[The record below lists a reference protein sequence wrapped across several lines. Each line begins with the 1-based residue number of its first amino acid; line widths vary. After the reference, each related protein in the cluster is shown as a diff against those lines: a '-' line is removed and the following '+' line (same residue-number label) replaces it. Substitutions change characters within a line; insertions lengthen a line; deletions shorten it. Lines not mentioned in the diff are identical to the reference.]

1 MLQAHQNNIERYQ
14 GLLNT
19 KLSEVELRFVER
31 RLSEERFA
39 IEMLRFMSREN
50 ASVAP
55 LTSSSVP

>member
-55 LTSSSVP
+55 LPSSSVP